1 MNVAP
6 ARIVPPVIPCVC
18 VSEQL
23 FQWVR
28 AQIPLILKI
37 FSYIQI
43 HLDLSCSWWFM
54 MNLFAF
60 EFVLDSR
67 CFFSWFCWIVF
78 EYVWIYIFFKK
89 KNTPNIRLK
98 PDGLWTSLQLP
109 TILQNPHASLPGK
122 FSRTSPTFPGA
133 TLWPALVFHLLGID
147 GRGIGISDDFWFL
160 GCDMGLKE
168 NEKNYICHIK
178 QYKTYIHHIV

>member
-18 VSEQL
+18 VC
-23 FQWVR
+23 VR
-28 AQIPLILKI
+28 AIIPMGE
-37 FSYIQI
+37 STNTSNSQ
-43 HLDLSCSWWFM
+43 DLLLYTDTFGFKLFM
-54 MNLFAF
+54 MIYDESLRIWICFGF
-60 EFVLDSR
+60 TL
-67 CFFSWFCWIVF
+67 FFSWFCWIVF
-78 EYVWIYIFFKK
+78 EYVWIYIYIF